1 MGRFASRFALAVA
14 AVIPLIASPTMP
26 TPPAVQVP
34 VAHGAAA
41 YQGQGAVK
49 EIVRI
54 PIPLPEAKPEKK
66 RFMVVRVPSSLSI
79 YSKPGGG
86 SVIGAF
92 PSISKFGTG
101 MVAWVQDR
109 SKSGRYGKV
118 TVPYTMYPRPGWIKI
133 EGLKKRYVKYSVEAD
148 VSRHRITLLRYGKPV
163 MRVPA
168 AMGKPSTPTPPGRY
182 HVVDRWASSPSGSF
196 GAFVFALSG
205 LQINYP
211 GASSGLFIMAIHGTN
226 NPATLGQSVS
236 GGCPRV
242 SAKAIQ
248 RLIPALQLGT
258 PVIIRP

>member
-14 AVIPLIASPTMP
+14 ALIPLVASPTMP
-26 TPPAVQVP
+26 TPPAVQLP

-54 PIPLPEAKPEKK
+54 PLPIPEPKPEKE
-66 RFMVVRVPSSLSI
+66 RFMVVQVRSSLPI
-79 YSKPGGG
+79 TSKPGGG
-86 SVIGAF
+86 SVIGTF
-92 PSISKFGTG
+92 PSVSKFGSG

-133 EGLKKRYVKYSVEAD
+133 EGLKKSFVKYSVEAD
-148 VSRHRITLLRYGKPV
+148 ISGHRLTLLKFGRPV

-182 HVVDRWASSPSGSF
+182 HVVDRWSSNPSGSL

-226 NPATLGQSVS
+226 SPSTIGQSVS

-242 SAKAIQ
+242 TNKVVQ
-248 RLIPALQLGT
+248 RLIPVLDLGT

>member
-14 AVIPLIASPTMP
+14 AVIPLIAAPTMP
-26 TPPAVQVP
+26 RAAVQLP

-41 YQGQGAVK
+41 FQGQGPVE

-54 PIPLPEAKPEKK
+54 PLPLPEPKPEKQ
-66 RFMVVRVPSSLSI
+66 RFMVVRVESSLPI
-79 YSKPGGG
+79 YLKPGGG
-86 SVIGAF
+86 TVIGTF

-101 MVAWVQDR
+101 MVAWVQER

-118 TVPYTMYPRPGWIKI
+118 TVPYTMHPRPGWIKI
-133 EGLKKRYVKYSVEAD
+133 SGLKKRFVKYSVEAD
-148 VSRHRITLLRYGKPV
+148 LSRHRLTLLRYGKPI
-163 MRVPA
+163 MRVTTTTG
-168 AMGKPSTPTPPGRY
+168 MPSRPTPPGRY
-182 HVVDRWASSPSGSF
+182 TVVDRWTSSPSGSL

-226 NPATLGQSVS
+226 SPSTLGRSVS
-236 GGCPRV
+236 NGCLRV
-242 SAKAIQ
+242 GAKPLN